1 MTQCISFMEYWKN
14 KTSYSTSKTSYV
26 NRLRLCIPYRSKAE
40 RACIRK
46 KWKVFFL
53 SSLETIVIKEISN
66 EIKLENVE
74 NVEQL
79 FHRLERSG
87 QWPDAHPKL
96 EKELS

>member
-1 MTQCISFMEYWKN
+1 MVISILEQ
-14 KTSYSTSKTSYV
+14 
-26 NRLRLCIPYRSKAE
+26 I
-40 RACIRK
+40 
-46 KWKVFFL
+46 KW
-53 SSLETIVIKEISN
+53 
-66 EIKLENVE
+66 ENVK